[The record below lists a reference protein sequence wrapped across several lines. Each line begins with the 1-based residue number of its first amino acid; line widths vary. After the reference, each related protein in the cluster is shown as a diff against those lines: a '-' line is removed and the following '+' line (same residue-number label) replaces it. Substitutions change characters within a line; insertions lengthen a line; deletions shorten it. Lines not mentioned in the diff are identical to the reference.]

1 MYARKL
7 SDLQASGSQR
17 QCKSCESVGPRPIV
31 TQRLGN
37 QGTGLLLR
45 TAEFVDPCKQYGNKQ
60 QCEPNKTL
68 RRCGW
73 GKSGVCRWVSI
84 KHGCTCVGSLKP
96 PIPEPV
102 RVPELAEQ
110 EALERLRVRTHPDFG
125 DYADR
130 LPYME
135 GPPGREI
142 VVALEEGLFLG
153 AVAGAAKLRLESARR
168 LLRVDPR
175 GAPFIQVEPVL
186 IGGAL
191 VAGIV
196 SLPLLAFMLGPVLI
210 PMLEAAVA
218 AVASA
223 ASATAAAVTAA
234 VETAAASWGVATVT
248 RAAAAGI
255 IARLVAGGSSEAEAA
270 EAVKPILDKRI
281 VAVADISG
289 RRELANL
296 APGQS
301 VSVGGQSFRAIMLLT
316 AGRSQE

>member
-7 SDLQASGSQR
+7 SDQQVARSR
-17 QCKSCESVGPRPIV
+17 QHRCKSCSSALPQPSV

-45 TAEFVDPCKQYGNKQ
+45 ASEFDA
-60 QCEPNKTL
+60 QCARWSQKEC
-68 RRCGW
+68 RFHRCGW
-73 GKSGVCRWVSI
+73 GKSGSCFWRENACR
-84 KHGCTCVGSLKP
+84 CFGSLKP
-96 PIPEPV
+96 PPPKPV

-110 EALERLRVRTHPDFG
+110 EALERLRVRAHPDFG

-142 VVALEEGLFLG
+142 VVALEEGLFLS
-153 AVAGAAKLRLESARR
+153 AVAQADKLRLESARR

-255 IARLVAGGSSEAEAA
+255 IARLVAGGISAAEAA

-301 VSVGGQSFRAIMLLT
+301 VNVGGQSFRAIMLLT
-316 AGRSQE
+316 AGRPQE

>member
-7 SDLQASGSQR
+7 TDQPVAGSQR
-17 QCKSCESVGPRPIV
+17 HQCTSCSPALPQPVV
-31 TQRLGN
+31 TQHLGN

-45 TAEFVDPCKQYGNKQ
+45 AAGLGVDCAQFKKAKDCKPYS
-60 QCEPNKTL
+60 
-68 RRCGW
+68 CGW
-73 GKSGVCRWVSI
+73 GKSGICRWVSI
-84 KHGCTCVGSLKP
+84 AQGCTCVGALKSP
-96 PIPEPV
+96 PPV
-102 RVPELAEQ
+102 KVPEAAEQ
-110 EALERLRVRTHPDFG
+110 EALERMRVRAHPDFG
-125 DYADR
+125 DYANR

-142 VVALEEGLFLG
+142 VVALAEGLFLQT
-153 AVAGAAKLRLESARR
+153 VAQADKLRLESARR

-186 IGGAL
+186 IGGAV

-210 PMLEAAVA
+210 PMLEAAAA

-223 ASATAAAVTAA
+223 ATATAAAVTTA

-255 IARLVAGGSSEAEAA
+255 IARLVAGGISAAEAA
-270 EAVKPILDKRI
+270 EAVKPVIDKRI
-281 VAVADISG
+281 VAVADITG

-301 VSVGGQSFRAIMLLT
+301 VSVGGQPFRAIMLLT
-316 AGRSQE
+316 AGPQQEQW